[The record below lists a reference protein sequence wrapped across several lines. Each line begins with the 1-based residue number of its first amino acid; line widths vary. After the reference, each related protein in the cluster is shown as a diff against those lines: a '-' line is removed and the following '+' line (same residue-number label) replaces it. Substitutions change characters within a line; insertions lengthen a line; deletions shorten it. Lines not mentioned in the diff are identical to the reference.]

1 MGSIWARDG
10 LLLGVQPS
18 DPKPAILFTA
28 FEPSGDDHASA
39 IIRVLKEWYPDLKI
53 FGWGGRHMRDAG
65 ADIIEHTGDDAVM
78 GVPGLQ
84 KIQEHRQ
91 INAKIEHWLKDNPIA
106 VHVPVDSPAAN
117 FPVCKL
123 TKPQGAKVVHMVAPQ
138 LWAWAPW
145 RIRKLRRL
153 TNHVMCVLPFEPG
166 WFTPRGVQATF
177 VGHQLFDQ
185 PLDLDA
191 LDEQIKDWR
200 TGPQQ
205 IALMP
210 GSRPG
215 EMRKNFPLL
224 LGAYIKLAAE
234 HPDMVGM
241 VAATRKEIEPELSKI
256 AKDAGL
262 DWPDSLSITHA
273 QTDAVIRWCSFALVV
288 SGTVTLQIARQHKPM
303 VIVYKSSR
311 LIWSLAARWF
321 IRTKFFTL
329 PNIVAGRE
337 IVPELVP
344 HFAGAE
350 PIADRA
356 VQFLENPEA
365 YQEQVDNLKAL
376 TAQFSGHHASQNAAA
391 LIAKFAGLEPIEQS
405 QSDQS
410 QPDRDQTNPAPGVAR
425 AVRDPE

>member
-1 MGSIWARDG
+1 MGSTPASRC
-10 LLLGVQPS
+10 LLFGVPLS
-18 DPKPAILFTA
+18 EEKPAILFTA
-28 FEPSGDDHASA
+28 FEPSGDDHASG

-53 FGWGGRHMRDAG
+53 FGWGGRRMREAG

-78 GVPGLQ
+78 GVPGLE
-84 KIQEHRQ
+84 KIQEHRR
-91 INAKIEHWLKDNPIA
+91 INAKIEQWLKENPVT

-123 TKPQGAKVVHMVAPQ
+123 TKATGAKVIHMVAPQ

-153 TNHVMCVLPFEPG
+153 TDHVMCVLPFEPD
-166 WFTPRGVQATF
+166 WFRPRGVEATYI
-177 VGHQLFDQ
+177 GHQLFDE
-185 PLDLDA
+185 PLDLQI
-191 LDEQIKDWR
+191 LDSLTQSWP
-200 TGPQQ
+200 TGAQQ

-224 LGAYIKLAAE
+224 LGAYNKLAAE

-241 VAATRKEIEPELSKI
+241 VAATREEIEPVLRQI
-256 AKDAGL
+256 AKDARL
-262 DWPDSLSITHA
+262 DWPESLSITHA

-303 VIVYKSSR
+303 VIVYKSSK
-311 LIWSLAARWF
+311 LIWSLIARWF
-321 IRTKFFTL
+321 IQTKFFTL

-356 VQFLENPEA
+356 VQFLESPDA
-365 YQEQVDNLKAL
+365 YENQVAELQSL
-376 TAQFSGHHASQNAAA
+376 TDQFSGHHASQNAAA
-391 LIAKFAGLEPIEQS
+391 LIAKFAGLNPITH
-405 QSDQS
+405 S
-410 QPDRDQTNPAPGVAR
+410 QPDRDQAQTASGIAG
-425 AVRDPE
+425 AVSDAE